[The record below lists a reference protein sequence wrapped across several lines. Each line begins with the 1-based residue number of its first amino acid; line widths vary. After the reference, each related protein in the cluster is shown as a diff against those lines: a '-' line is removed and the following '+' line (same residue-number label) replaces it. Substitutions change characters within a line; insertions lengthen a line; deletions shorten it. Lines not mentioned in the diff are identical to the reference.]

1 MTEYKC
7 FNCHKTIAPNYIKKK
22 VRCIYCGYK
31 IIFKTRS
38 QPSTVLAR

>member
-7 FNCHKTIAPNYIKKK
+7 FNCSKIVAESYIKKK

-31 IIFKTRS
+31 IIYKTRS
-38 QPSTVLAR
+38 QPSVVVAR